1 MCFQPYAKKTV
12 LMKYNF
18 TISDF
23 VYTRIP
29 EQNMTF
35 EELSDE
41 LFYQINRDFYL
52 YYDFQNLTLGE
63 NPKFIVEKLK
73 TFRSGLCYKIT
84 PTYFP
89 SLLKSEWQYFSIGFN
104 TGTYGNLSLEDVP
117 KVSKIN
123 HFEIP
128 ALLSCERGNSAENR
142 VGKFKI
148 HILF

>member
-1 MCFQPYAKKTV
+1 
-12 LMKYNF
+12 MKYNF

-23 VYTRIP
+23 IYTRIP

-41 LFYQINRDFYL
+41 AFYQINRDFYL
-52 YYDFQNLTLGE
+52 YYDFQNMTLGE

-117 KVSKIN
+117 KVHTKIRN
-123 HFEIP
+123 QPLCHLCNLSAIC
-128 ALLSCERGNSAENR
+128 LLFRL
-142 VGKFKI
+142 KFT
-148 HILF
+148 